1 MARFDIGVEGK
12 FRVNGVEASS
22 GEAARDLILK
32 QLKEQFP
39 ASVKLERAWFQSSS
53 DTSAQPPSEQKS

>member
-1 MARFDIGVEGK
+1 MLFDVGFEGK
-12 FRVNGVEASS
+12 LRVNGVEASS

-39 ASVKLERAWFQSSS
+39 ALVKVERCWFQPSSEKS
-53 DTSAQPPSEQKS
+53 APSPSAQNP